1 MSECKLTMQPQ
12 DNVVRELEVTFST
25 GESKVLS
32 NETRPATPD
41 ELPKSWNLTDIES
54 VYWAKGPSNLFPG
67 YGNYADHYVVRD
79 CQIYD
84 AKTDLPGYHGETPYW
99 RASIKLEA
107 VPSTSSTT
115 STTASTTS
123 TTSPEVTTTSTS
135 QPVETSTSNPPE
147 LITNVGSTP
156 IPTIPANELP
166 FTGPPL
172 LAVLITLFLLLFGLG
187 MIIKAYYLNWIQK
200 IERDIEERA
209 NAKAKHPSGSLRDED
224 TL

>member
-1 MSECKLTMQPQ
+1 MSNECKLIMQPQ
-12 DNVVRELEVTFST
+12 DNVVRELEVTFSS
-25 GESKVLS
+25 GESRVLS
-32 NETRPATPD
+32 NETRPAKEG
-41 ELPKSWNLTDIES
+41 ELPLSWNLTDIES
-54 VYWAKGPSNLFPG
+54 VYWAKGDPAIYDG

-84 AKTDLPGYHGETPYW
+84 AKTGLPGYHGETPYW

-123 TTSPEVTTTSTS
+123 TTSPEVTTTS
-135 QPVETSTSNPPE
+135 QPVDNTTSNPPE

-156 IPTIPANELP
+156 IPTIPATELP